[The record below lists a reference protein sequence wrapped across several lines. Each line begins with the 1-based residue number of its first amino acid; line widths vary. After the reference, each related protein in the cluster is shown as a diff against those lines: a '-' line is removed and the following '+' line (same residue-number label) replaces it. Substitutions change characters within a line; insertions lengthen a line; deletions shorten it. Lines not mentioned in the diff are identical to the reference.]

1 MEIETQLEYSAITTE
16 EKILN
21 MMEKQGWRMGAGLGK
36 NEQGIKTPLV
46 AQKTNS
52 NSAIIKTSDVDIRD
66 VIDESIMIKKNATKV
81 ILLLNM
87 IDEADTSLQGE
98 VAEECSKFGQ
108 INVIIYLQILCQFR
122 VML

>member
-1 MEIETQLEYSAITTE
+1 
-16 EKILN
+16 
-21 MMEKQGWRMGAGLGK
+21 MGAGLGK

-46 AQKTNS
+46 ATKTNA

-66 VIDESIMIKKNATKV
+66 VIDESIMIKKTATRV

-98 VAEECSKFGQ
+98 VAEECSKFGK
-108 INVIIYLQILCQFR
+108 INVFYSNCYFFYFNYILR
-122 VML
+122 